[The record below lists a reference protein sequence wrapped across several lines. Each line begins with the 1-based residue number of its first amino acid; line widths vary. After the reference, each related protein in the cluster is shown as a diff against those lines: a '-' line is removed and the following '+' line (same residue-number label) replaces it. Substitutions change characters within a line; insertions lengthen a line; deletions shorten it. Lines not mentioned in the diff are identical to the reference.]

1 MMLGMSPIARA
12 IQHFGN
18 QSALA
23 AALGV
28 RQPTVSEWLR
38 GDRPVPIERCT
49 AIEQASSGAVR
60 RWDLRPDDWHRIW
73 PELIGAEGA
82 PEAPTL
88 ATEVSDAG

>member
-1 MMLGMSPIARA
+1 MSPIARA

-23 AALGV
+23 VALGL
-28 RQPTVSEWLR
+28 RQPTISEWLR

-49 AIEQASSGAVR
+49 AIEQATAGAVR

-82 PEAPTL
+82 PDVPEPTAQEA
-88 ATEVSDAG
+88 A